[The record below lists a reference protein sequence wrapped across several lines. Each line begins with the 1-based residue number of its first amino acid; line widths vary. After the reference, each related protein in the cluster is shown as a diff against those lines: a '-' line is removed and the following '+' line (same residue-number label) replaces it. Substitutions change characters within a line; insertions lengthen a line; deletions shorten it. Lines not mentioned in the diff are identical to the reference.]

1 MTKSAGAALISLVL
15 LASCAPRATT
25 VSFPVAGGQRI
36 RFEKVGSSFGRAE
49 DSRFVI
55 TESGLTTYREGGRNY
70 LRWQFGFRVKQ
81 PLKLQ
86 SVVVEEVSGT
96 QPVLILKDLAPEVAG
111 IEWTKQSG
119 LTAAEPGT
127 VPWFFDPGSTL
138 RIFRFSITEADG
150 QRSTLY
156 QAALFDKKA
165 KDALRYQMGPE
176 VGSERSEVETVG
188 RPGQAPRGG

>member
-15 LASCAPRATT
+15 LASCAPRAIT

-119 LTAAEPGT
+119 LTPA
-127 VPWFFDPGSTL
+127 
-138 RIFRFSITEADG
+138 G
-150 QRSTLY
+150 QR
-156 QAALFDKKA
+156 
-165 KDALRYQMGPE
+165 R
-176 VGSERSEVETVG
+176 GSRGAGTNVG
-188 RPGQAPRGG
+188 RTTGTASRAQAFAGRLPSWVVSGSRTAGPRR